1 MIHIIIIKNEKKLKT
16 KLTEMKNSQVS
27 SSQNFLNSPNIF
39 NSNNHLNSSENNRT
53 INQETNSNFSHESSD
68 EYTQLEDNFSIK
80 VDKKFNQISNSTSV
94 NIFFN
99 FFTELFQKWS
109 GQKVLYLT
117 IQKIFIILSFILTLI
132 LFGLSLWVNI
142 DERFVIIAKLT
153 NSVFYSS
160 FDLIMG
166 FLPYVLLSISSISLI
181 QDFINLISLKFIQS
195 FLNSHKP
202 NNILS
207 LIKNQRAL
215 VNLKKDFKD
224 DQEVETLK
232 RRIKIRRSLN
242 TVMINVKF
250 LIAIQI
256 ILTLLV
262 FIGGCF
268 FNALYLHFNMKYII
282 SYELP
287 QTLIKIIRQYE
298 KQQKSII
305 IQNNQAMLKFANMA
319 TNTLEE
325 NLINRINI
333 EFACCN
339 YQNPFQYGDMAPAS
353 CNFNQGCLKPMQN
366 FLWDFIYGSVIFLL
380 TVGSSKFLIQLV
392 LSFNFYVIFYRRLIQ
407 KIYYVDL
414 KKLIDNES
422 DDEDDDLETKKRLE
436 SIRKQKEEKLSK
448 EEEEEELRKIQ
459 EENELLRTF
468 VLEKKQ
474 EEYEKMLLK
483 QKRFKELRHEQMQ
496 RRIQTQH
503 LLEID
508 EV

>member
-1 MIHIIIIKNEKKLKT
+1 MQ
-16 KLTEMKNSQVS
+16 NSQVS
-27 SSQNFLNSPNIF
+27 SFQNFLN
-39 NSNNHLNSSENNRT
+39 NSKTLNAKNNLNSSENNR
-53 INQETNSNFSHESSD
+53 ILNQETDSSFSHESND
-68 EYTQLEDNFSIK
+68 ENTQAEDNFSIK
-80 VDKKFNQISNSTSV
+80 VEKNFGQIAKSTSV

-99 FFTELFQKWS
+99 FFTELYQKWTR
-109 GQKVLYLT
+109 QKSLYLT
-117 IQKIFIILSFILTLI
+117 IQKIFIILNFILTLI
-132 LFGLSLWVNI
+132 LCGLSLWVNI

-160 FDLIMG
+160 FDLVMG
-166 FLPYVLLSISSISLI
+166 FYPFVLLAISSISLI
-181 QDFINLISLKFIQS
+181 QDFINLISFKFIQS

-202 NNILS
+202 NNVLS
-207 LIKNQRAL
+207 IIKNQRAL
-215 VNLKKDFKD
+215 VNLKKDFKE

-232 RRIKIRRSLN
+232 RRIKIRRGIKTVLLN
-242 TVMINVKF
+242 IKF
-250 LIAIQI
+250 LISIQI

-262 FIGGCF
+262 FLGGCF

-298 KQQKSII
+298 KQQKSMI
-305 IQNNQAMLKFANMA
+305 IQNTEAMLKFVNMP

-325 NLINRINI
+325 NLINKINI
-333 EFACCN
+333 KFKCCN

-353 CNFNQGCLKPMQN
+353 CNFNQGCLRPMQN

-380 TVGSSKFLIQLV
+380 SVGSSKLLIQLV
-392 LSFNFYVIFYRRLIQ
+392 LSFNFYVVFYRRLIRR
-407 KIYYVDL
+407 IYYVDL
-414 KKLIDNES
+414 KKLVNNES
-422 DDEDDDLETKKRLE
+422 DEEDDYLEARNKLQL
-436 SIRKQKEEKLSK
+436 IRKQKEDKLSK
-448 EEEEEELRKIQ
+448 EEEEEELRAIQ
-459 EENELLRTF
+459 EENEFLKSF

-496 RRIQTQH
+496 RRLQTQH

-508 EV
+508 QV